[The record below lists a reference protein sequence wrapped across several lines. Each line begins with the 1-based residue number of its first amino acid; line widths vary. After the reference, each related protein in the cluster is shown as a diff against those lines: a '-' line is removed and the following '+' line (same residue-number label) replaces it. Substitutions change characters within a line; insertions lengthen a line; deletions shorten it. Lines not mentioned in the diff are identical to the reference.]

1 VKYRVGFISLGCPK
15 NQLDCELM
23 ISRACDYGFELATDI
38 AEADAIVV
46 NTCAFILPA
55 QAEADE
61 AIQEALAAK
70 KHGKCHAVVVAGCL
84 PQYLQQR
91 CHERYPGVDAWL
103 TPDNPGTIGEV
114 LGRLLGLS
122 GDATT
127 ASTDP
132 AAAVPLPLPTFL
144 ASAADGRV
152 LSTLPSLAYVKIAE
166 GCNHECRFCIIPR
179 LRGRYRSRPIPDIV
193 CEVRDLVEM
202 GIPEIVLVSQDSS
215 HYGRDLGGDGL
226 PKLLSEIC
234 NLPGDYWLR
243 VMYLYPT
250 TISPELL
257 ETWAKLSPK
266 LLPYFDVPVQH
277 VNREV
282 LKRMGRGG
290 DRSSING
297 LFAAIR
303 RTCPEAIIRTS
314 LIVGF
319 PGETD
324 EQFGELLEWVES
336 GAVDRLGVFTYSDLP
351 ELASHDMPGHI
362 EEDEME
368 HRRDLLM
375 QAQQDVMQERQQ
387 AFIGSECDVL
397 LEDVDEEHGGE
408 GYLYLGRSWRDAYEI
423 DGIVRV
429 HSLREL
435 PLYQRMNVR
444 ITAADSYDLDAEAL
458 Q

>member
-1 VKYRVGFISLGCPK
+1 
-15 NQLDCELM
+15 M
-23 ISRACDYGFELATDI
+23 ISRACDCGFELATDI
-38 AEADAIVV
+38 VEADAIVV

-70 KHGKCHAVVVAGCL
+70 EHGRCRAVVVAGCL

-91 CHERYPGVDAWL
+91 RFELYPRVDAWL
-103 TPDNPGTIGEV
+103 TPDNPGTVGGV

-122 GDATT
+122 GGATT
-127 ASTDP
+127 APTDP
-132 AAAVPLPLPTFL
+132 AAALQLPLPTFL

-166 GCNHECRFCIIPR
+166 GCNHECRFCIIPQ

-193 CEVRDLVEM
+193 SETQELVEM

-215 HYGRDLGGDGL
+215 YYGRDLGGDGL

-234 NLPGDYWLR
+234 SLPGDYWLR
-243 VMYLYPT
+243 VMYLYPS
-250 TISPELL
+250 TITQPLL
-257 ETWAKLSPK
+257 ETWAALGPR

-277 VNREV
+277 VNRDV

-290 DRSSING
+290 NRNRIDG

-303 RTCPEAIIRTS
+303 QTTPGAIIRTS

-319 PGETD
+319 PGETN

-351 ELASHDMPGHI
+351 ELASHGLPGHI
-362 EEDEME
+362 DEDEME

-375 QAQQDVMQERQQ
+375 QAQYDVMQERQQ
-387 AFIGSECDVL
+387 AFVGSECDVL
-397 LEDVDEEHGGE
+397 LEDVDEEEPEGE
-408 GYLYLGRSWRDAYEI
+408 GHVYLGRSWRDAHEI
-423 DGIVRV
+423 DGIARV
-429 HSLREL
+429 HATCEL
-435 PLYQRMNVR
+435 PLYQRVRAR
-444 ITAADSYDLDAEAL
+444 ITAADSYDLIASAL
-458 Q
+458 P